1 MKKLLLLLILL
12 LLNSIANSES
22 VKIIARRPTSLVTF
36 ELNTENGNVTELK
49 TVLNGIIDKFST
61 HFVVDVNQS
70 TVILVDPSHQQH
82 DRIQVVKIGDSEVS
96 LNSAKTI
103 NRQSGVADEL
113 ISSQSYDWI
122 TKKVYI
128 AVDRVGTKKSGRIEA
143 CPIDSND
150 GCTIL
155 LSNDF
160 GMHSLVVDPT
170 EGLRII
176 NRKFMMH

>member
-1 MKKLLLLLILL
+1 MKNFIFLLLLLNLITVVNAEL
-12 LLNSIANSES
+12 
-22 VKIIARRPTSLVTF
+22 VKIIARRPTTLVTF

-96 LNSAKTI
+96 MDSVAKTL
-103 NRQSGVADEL
+103 NRQSGVADDL

-143 CPIDSND
+143 CPIESND

-170 EGLRII
+170 EG
-176 NRKFMMH
+176 

>member
-12 LLNSIANSES
+12 LLNSITNSES

-122 TKKVYI
+122 
-128 AVDRVGTKKSGRIEA
+128 
-143 CPIDSND
+143 
-150 GCTIL
+150 
-155 LSNDF
+155 
-160 GMHSLVVDPT
+160 
-170 EGLRII
+170 
-176 NRKFMMH
+176 